1 MKDLCTPTECK
12 LVIFTYPV
20 AVGICHVTLA
30 LSVGRL
36 TVVVMFLGQDI
47 GATLG
52 GGRVGVVRVSVGF
65 GVVLHTVGMTLLGH
79 TSSSPSI
86 ATSNNTPHLAT

>member
-12 LVIFTYPV
+12 LVIFRYPV

-30 LSVGRL
+30 LSVGWL
-36 TVVVMFLGQDI
+36 TVVVMFSGQDI
-47 GATLG
+47 GATVG
-52 GGRVGVVRVSVGF
+52 GGGVRVAPVSVDV
-65 GVVLHTVGMTLLGH
+65 GVVLHTVGMILLGH

-86 ATSNNTPHLAT
+86 ATGNNTPHLAT